1 MRKIRKA
8 EKSDLE
14 SISRIE
20 ENAFADNRRKSS
32 IALTIMEG
40 LCYLSAV
47 KGKDAGFIT
56 VDHLTDREC
65 HIGLI
70 AVIDEYRGN
79 GVAGE
84 LIEKVIKEYPGRR
97 VFGTTVKLN
106 AAMKKVFLKNGFK
119 QINSKTASE
128 LVFER
133 YGG

>member
-1 MRKIRKA
+1 MRRIRKA

-14 SISRIE
+14 AISRIE

-32 IALTIMEG
+32 IALAVKEG
-40 LCYLSAV
+40 LCYMSNV

-56 VDHLTDREC
+56 VDHLTDTEC

-84 LIEKVIKEYPGRR
+84 LIDIVIKEYPGRH

-119 QINSKTASE
+119 QINAVTAPE

-133 YGG
+133 